1 MPRRRDE
8 RARVLGPTWCEDRQ
22 AWRITIV
29 DPSGDG
35 GGGRRNYRYFGGTK
49 EKGED
54 AAVKFKKIQV
64 ARLVRLEGVT
74 IEGALSVFE
83 AELRS
88 RGNLESSIAQCKRWL
103 ELFFEPVMSM
113 QIARLRQEK
122 ASELYARFREGR
134 SVDYH
139 RDALGR
145 AKGFLAWCMEERG
158 WISENVLAKVKG
170 IGKRRTGKP
179 QFTGDEAH
187 KWFVFMFDKATRRV
201 TVRERQDSDRAT
213 ALLMLLLMA
222 LRQGDVINRRVRD
235 VDLNATV
242 LRVTKGKT
250 AKSNRPRKIPDQLQ
264 PLLKQM
270 IHGRDVEEWLFPA
283 SDTASG
289 THTNHWLRKSQRRFC
304 KAAGVPYIPPHG
316 LKGTAGS
323 ILAET
328 GELSDKIA
336 DHLSHARR
344 SMTERHYIAPG
355 IVDGAQAEKA
365 FVVISGGRR

>member
-8 RARVLGPTWCEDRQ
+8 RARVLGPTWCKDKA
-22 AWRITIV
+22 AWRVTTV
-29 DPSGDG
+29 DPKGIGGASG
-35 GGGRRNYRYFGGTK
+35 RSYRYFGS
-49 EKGED
+49 EED
-54 AAVKFKKIQV
+54 AGVWKEV
-64 ARLVRLEGVT
+64 TEARLVRLEGVT
-74 IEGALSVFE
+74 VEGALSMFE
-83 AELRS
+83 TELRG
-88 RGNLESSIAQCKRWL
+88 RGNLESSVAQCKRWL

-113 QIARLRQEK
+113 QIARLRHEK
-122 ASELYARFREGR
+122 ATELYARFREGR

-139 RDALGR
+139 RDALSR
-145 AKGFLAWCMEERG
+145 AKGFLSWCVERG
-158 WISENVLAKVKG
+158 WVSENVLVKVKG
-170 IGKRRTGKP
+170 IGKRKTGKP

-187 KWFVFMFDKATRRV
+187 RWFVFMLAKAQRRS
-201 TVRERQDSDRAT
+201 TMRECQESDRAT

-264 PLLKQM
+264 PLLRQVV
-270 IHGRDVEEWLFPA
+270 HGRDVEEWLFPA

-336 DHLSHARR
+336 DHLSHARS
-344 SMTERHYIAPG
+344 SMTERHYITPG
-355 IVDGAQAEKA
+355 IVDGAQAAKA
-365 FVVISGGRR
+365 FVVLSGGRR